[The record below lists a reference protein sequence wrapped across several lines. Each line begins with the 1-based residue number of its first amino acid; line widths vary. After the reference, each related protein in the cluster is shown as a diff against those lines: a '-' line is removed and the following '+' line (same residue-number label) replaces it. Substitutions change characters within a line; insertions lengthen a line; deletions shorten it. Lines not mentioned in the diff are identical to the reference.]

1 MIVNGAHRITEFPSF
16 DVPPARIPGTDH
28 MPLTVTTAHT
38 YFEYLPEERQ
48 IPMARIRQLV
58 RKHWPKAKEDMAYG
72 MPTYHLSGQPV
83 FALASQKN
91 HMTFYVIP
99 YDLLG
104 AFKHDLRT
112 RNCGK
117 SCIRLRRLEDADV
130 DLLERIIMY
139 VGTTYSGEAPKL
151 KVFTKA

>member
-1 MIVNGAHRITEFPSF
+1 MLSA
-16 DVPPARIPGTDH
+16 
-28 MPLTVTTAHT
+28 TTAHD
-38 YFEYLPEERQ
+38 YFEQLSAERQ
-48 IPMARIRQLV
+48 PPLARIRQLI

-91 HMTFYVIP
+91 HITFYVMP
-99 YDLLG
+99 YDLLN

-117 SCIRLRRLEDADV
+117 SCIRFKRLEEEDV
-130 DLLERIIMY
+130 ELIERIVKY
-139 VGTTYSGEAPKL
+139 VGTTYTGEAPKL
-151 KVFTKA
+151 KMFAKA

>member
-1 MIVNGAHRITEFPSF
+1 M
-16 DVPPARIPGTDH
+16 RIPT
-28 MPLTVTTAHT
+28 TTAVA
-38 YFEYLPEERQ
+38 YFEQLPADRQ
-48 IPMARIRQLV
+48 EPMVIMRQLI
-58 RKHWPKAKEDMAYG
+58 RRQWPKAKEDMAYG

-91 HMTFYVIP
+91 HLTFYVMP
-99 YDLLG
+99 YDLLC

-117 SCIRLRRLEDADV
+117 SCLRFRRLEEQDI

-139 VGTTYSGEAPKL
+139 VGTTFAGGAPQL
-151 KVFTKA
+151 KMFAKA